1 MTLGSVQ
8 SEHPENGNQYKGIN
22 ATRETYVF
30 NKTYTFSLKEQPA
43 DKGPCPRHHGQKTFS

>member
-30 NKTYTFSLKEQPA
+30 KTYTFSLKEQPA
-43 DKGPCPRHHGQKTFS
+43 DK